1 MCQHFPGENVE
12 MEAGKL
18 HCLWCNLVSLS
29 IMKGFSS
36 LIFEEGITANK
47 RESPTA
53 VPKPPEAPRK
63 VTIPWNL
70 SL

>member
-1 MCQHFPGENVE
+1 
-12 MEAGKL
+12 
-18 HCLWCNLVSLS
+18 
-29 IMKGFSS
+29 MKGFSS